1 MTQPPSPLTMLLSRH
16 TKRREVIT
24 LLGGAVVWPFGVNA
38 QQSLP
43 VVGFLSSRSS
53 EESAH
58 LVEAFRGGL
67 KDGGFIE
74 GQSVSLEFRWARG
87 DYDRLP
93 ALAAELVNRRV
104 TVIAAVGGDPSN
116 KAAKQATAT
125 IPIVFATG
133 SDPVQAGLVES
144 FNRPGGNATGVTTST
159 NLMEP
164 KRLGLLREL
173 APGVS
178 LVGALVNPNFP
189 AAVRQA
195 ADIEQAARTVG
206 QRILIANA
214 STDDELEAAFASF
227 VRGGVGA
234 LLVTAD
240 PYFDVRRDRI
250 VAFAARQRL
259 PAIYQFREFAVA
271 GGILSYGLSFVDVY
285 RQVGVYTAKILNGA
299 KPAEL
304 PVQQVTKFELIINM
318 KTAKTLGISISDNL
332 LSLADEVIE

>member
-1 MTQPPSPLTMLLSRH
+1 MSHLR
-16 TKRREVIT
+16 RREFIT
-24 LLGGAVVWPFGVNA
+24 LLGGAVAAWPLAARA

-43 VVGFLSSRSS
+43 VVGFLSSRSP

-74 GQSVSLEFRWARG
+74 GQNVSLEFRWAHG

-104 TVIAAVGGDPSN
+104 SVIAAVGGDPSN
-116 KAAKQATAT
+116 RAAKQATAT

-133 SDPVQAGLVES
+133 SDPVQLGLVES

-173 APGVS
+173 APGVGV
-178 LVGALVNPNFP
+178 VGVLVNPNFP
-189 AAVRQA
+189 SAVRQA
-195 ADIEQAARTVG
+195 ADIEQAARAVG
-206 QRILIANA
+206 QHILITNA
-214 STDDELEAAFASF
+214 STDDELEGAFASF
-227 VRGGVGA
+227 VREGIGA

-240 PYFDVRRDRI
+240 PYFDVRRERI
-250 VAFAARQRL
+250 VAFAARRRL
-259 PAIYQFREFAVA
+259 PAIYQFRECAVA

-285 RQVGVYTAKILNGA
+285 RQVGVYRC
-299 KPAEL
+299 
-304 PVQQVTKFELIINM
+304 
-318 KTAKTLGISISDNL
+318 SR
-332 LSLADEVIE
+332 

>member
-1 MTQPPSPLTMLLSRH
+1 MR
-16 TKRREVIT
+16 RREFIT
-24 LLGGAVVWPFGVNA
+24 LLGGAAACPVVAHA
-38 QQSLP
+38 QRGTP
-43 VVGFLSSRSS
+43 VVGFMSARSP

-67 KDGGFIE
+67 KESGFVE
-74 GQSVSLEFRWARG
+74 GQNVAIEFRWAHG
-87 DYDRLP
+87 DYGRLS
-93 ALAAELVNRRV
+93 ALAADLVSRRV
-104 TVIAAVGGDPSN
+104 AVIVAVGGDPSN
-116 KAAKQATAT
+116 KAAKQATT
-125 IPIVFATG
+125 KIPIVFATG
-133 SDPVQAGLVES
+133 SDPVSTGLVES

-173 APGVS
+173 APGVT

-195 ADIEQAARTVG
+195 RDIEEVARAVSL
-206 QRILIANA
+206 RIAMAKA
-214 STDDELEAAFASF
+214 STDDELEAAFASL
-227 VRGGVGA
+227 VREDIGA

-240 PYFDVRRDRI
+240 PYFDTRRDRI

-271 GGILSYGLSFVDVY
+271 GGVLSYGLSFIDVY
-285 RQVGVYTAKILNGA
+285 RQVGIYTAKILNGA
-299 KPAEL
+299 KPADL
-304 PVQQVTKFELIINM
+304 PVQHVTKFELIINL
-318 KTAKTLGISISDNL
+318 KTAKALGIPISDNL

>member
-1 MTQPPSPLTMLLSRH
+1 MTM
-16 TKRREVIT
+16 KRRDFIT
-24 LLGGAVVWPFGVNA
+24 LVGGAAAWPVVARA
-38 QQSLP
+38 QQSAVP
-43 VVGFLSSRSS
+43 VVGFLSSRSP

-67 KDGGFIE
+67 KDGSFIE
-74 GQSVSLEFRWARG
+74 GQNVALEYRWAHG
-87 DYDRLP
+87 DYGRLP

-104 TVIAAVGGDPSN
+104 SVIAAVGGDPSN
-116 KAAKQATAT
+116 KAAKQATET

-178 LVGALVNPNFP
+178 LVGALVNPTFP

-206 QRILIANA
+206 ERILIANA
-214 STDDELEAAFASF
+214 SSDDELEAAFVSF

-271 GGILSYGLSFVDVY
+271 GGILSCGLILSTCIGRSACT
-285 RQVGVYTAKILNGA
+285 RQR
-299 KPAEL
+299 
-304 PVQQVTKFELIINM
+304 
-318 KTAKTLGISISDNL
+318 S
-332 LSLADEVIE
+332 